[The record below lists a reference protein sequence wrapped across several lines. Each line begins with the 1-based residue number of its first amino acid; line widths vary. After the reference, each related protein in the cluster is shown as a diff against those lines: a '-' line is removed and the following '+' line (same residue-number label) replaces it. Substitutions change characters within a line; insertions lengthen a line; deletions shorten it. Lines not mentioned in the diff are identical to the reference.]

1 MPDQSRRESVRIA
14 LNTANDQVQ
23 ELITDKTTVAESSYL
38 MATLQASALT
48 ALALAVADLTDVVA
62 EIRDAMREKTNG

>member
-1 MPDQSRRESVRIA
+1 M
-14 LNTANDQVQ
+14 
-23 ELITDKTTVAESSYL
+23 ITDQTTVAESSYL

-62 EIRDAMREKTNG
+62 EIRDDMRGKSDG

>member
-1 MPDQSRRESVRIA
+1 MSNTRRESVRVA

-23 ELITDKTTVAESSYL
+23 AMITDQTTVAESSYL

-62 EIRDAMREKTNG
+62 EIRDDMRGKSDG